1 MTVLLTPSYEEPVET
16 AYDLIERDIIPFYV
30 QGGEIFKQIF
40 AASPDPN
47 IQEISQ
53 RLVIAK
59 DWYELQDMA
68 RELLETGMY
77 ATIGTVT
84 PFARPKDYKDWYRS
98 SETISGLNPY
108 QTNLSNKKWPLR
120 KVLYLSLLKSFPN
133 FSLLE
138 T

>member
-1 MTVLLTPSYEEPVET
+1 M
-16 AYDLIERDIIPFYV
+16 
-30 QGGEIFKQIF
+30 KQLF
-40 AASPDPN
+40 NASSDPIN
-47 IQEISQ
+47 QEISR

-77 ATIGTVT
+77 ATIGTV
-84 PFARPKDYKDWYRS
+84 PFGRPKDYKDWYRS